1 MTILFVIVFNLYV
14 DNIISLAKLGHY
26 PNLNIYLMIS
36 SWTPVLYLIYKI
48 QSNIIYLFDDQKV
61 LFKIDLF
68 VGIITT
74 AIAILFFMFASEE
87 YIYLNRVIVGLV
99 LIVFFK
105 YFYKYQ
111 FYKKM
116 WDC

>member
-1 MTILFVIVFNLYV
+1 MIAEIRKFVGKFVK
-14 DNIISLAKLGHY
+14 S
-26 PNLNIYLMIS
+26 
-36 SWTPVLYLIYKI
+36 PVKTAVVVYLIYKI

-68 VGIITT
+68 VGVITT
-74 AIAILFFMFASEE
+74 VIAILFFMFASEE

-99 LIVFFK
+99 LIVFFT